1 MITVKSAGQMRCLQV
16 FRPADF
22 ARLIAKVAY
31 GMAVYLGGYD
41 VFETRYVVPCI
52 LGQRDDVGRWVGT
65 APAPFHTPGKGL
77 DEVSVFPVGQEV
89 HAHVRLFAKAGTP
102 RYLVVLGTLAS
113 STGALGLMSL

>member
-41 VFETRYVVPCI
+41 VCETRYVVPCI
-52 LGQRDDVGRWVGT
+52 LDVHFVN
-65 APAPFHTPGKGL
+65 PAP
-77 DEVSVFPVGQEV
+77 V
-89 HAHVRLFAKAGTP
+89 HFGVNN
-102 RYLVVLGTLAS
+102 V
-113 STGALGLMSL
+113 